1 MGKKRFE
8 EVEYDP
14 IEAEAKRALARAVSQ
29 PGLVFQEGKRI
40 AGEGSIVSEPT
51 DNSMISSIE
60 MSPKKRAPAK
70 NSTQEASA
78 RLTRREKKRSFSCA
92 DEEQDRDLDLFISRL
107 KSFSGTHLPFQVL
120 MRAAC
125 VCVMRAEEQIVDAMR
140 KLPPP
145 VQPATFAH
153 DAYAQFEE
161 YWIELLSI
169 ALRRVRPH
177 Q

>member
-14 IEAEAKRALARAVSQ
+14 IETEAKRALARAVSQ
-29 PGLVFQEGKRI
+29 PGIGHQEGKEI
-40 AGEGSIVSEPT
+40 IGEGSTISVPT
-51 DNSMISSIE
+51 DTSTVSLIE
-60 MSPKKRAPAK
+60 AARKKRATVIDT
-70 NSTQEASA
+70 TQKASG
-78 RLTRREKKRSFSCA
+78 RLTRKEKKRSFSCA
-92 DEEQDRDLDLFISRL
+92 DEEQDRDLDLFIARL
-107 KSFSGTHLPFQVL
+107 KSLSGTHLPFQVL

-140 KLPPP
+140 KMPPP

-161 YWIELLSI
+161 YWIELLGI